1 MNYARIFSFNRLMDC
16 DVTRTSNDV
25 GYVADIC
32 AGAVHNRVLTNACCI
47 GQRAVVYNISVIY
60 GDNRALLLQ
69 VITD

>member
-32 AGAVHNRVLTNACCI
+32 AGAVHNRVLTMHIA
-47 GQRAVVYNISVIY
+47 S
-60 GDNRALLLQ
+60 DKELLCTTYRLSME
-69 VITD
+69 IIERCFYK